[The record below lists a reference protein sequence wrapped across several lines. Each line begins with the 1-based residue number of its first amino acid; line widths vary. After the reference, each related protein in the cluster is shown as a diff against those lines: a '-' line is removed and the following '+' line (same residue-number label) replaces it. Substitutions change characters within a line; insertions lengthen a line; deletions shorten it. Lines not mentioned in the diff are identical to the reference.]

1 MKAFLCCQ
9 TGTVSLINL
18 KEARIVALSYNK
30 LWKLLIDKNLS
41 KTYLRE
47 NGIHPAT
54 IAKMGKDQP
63 VSLQVLE
70 RLCKLLN
77 CNIEDLVEYVPDQED

>member
-1 MKAFLCCQ
+1 MKALLCCQ

-47 NGIHPAT
+47 NGIQESIILTFGKVT
-54 IAKMGKDQP
+54 ISHNRTPLPKFG
-63 VSLQVLE
+63 
-70 RLCKLLN
+70 
-77 CNIEDLVEYVPDQED
+77 